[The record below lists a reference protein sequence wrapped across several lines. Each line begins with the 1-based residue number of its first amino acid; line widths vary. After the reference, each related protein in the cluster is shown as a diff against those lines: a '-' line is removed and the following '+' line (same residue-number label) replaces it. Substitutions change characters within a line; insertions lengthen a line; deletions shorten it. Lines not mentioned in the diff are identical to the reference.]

1 MLSVENI
8 SFFYKPNRKIL
19 KDISFNLA
27 EKDIMCILG
36 PNGTGKTTLLRC
48 LLGLNPI
55 KSGRITIG
63 GNDLSRVAAKQRAKM
78 IAYVPQ
84 STSMTFSYE
93 AREVVLMGRVSHL
106 SIGRTPTKSDR
117 LIVEESMEK
126 LGIGHLEK
134 CAFQQL
140 SGGERQMVLV
150 ARALA
155 QQSNILIMDE
165 PTANLDFSNQ
175 IKILKVIN
183 NLSKQGYAILMTS
196 HFPDHSFLACNKA
209 MLMRDGLI
217 TYQGNPEDVVT
228 TSNLTQLYGTPV
240 CVTSAKINHKG
251 DMTKVCVP
259 LIE

>member
-8 SFFYKPNRKIL
+8 SFFYKPNYNIL

-48 LLGLNPI
+48 LLGLNQI
-55 KSGRITIG
+55 KSGRITIDG
-63 GNDLSRVAAKQRAKM
+63 KDLSRVTAKQRAKM

-84 STSMTFSYE
+84 STTMTFSYE
-93 AREVVLMGRVSHL
+93 ARAVVLMGRIAHL
-106 SIGRTPTKSDR
+106 SFGRTHTKSDR
-117 LIVEESMEK
+117 LIAEESMEK
-126 LGIGHLEK
+126 LGIRHLGK
-134 CAFQQL
+134 CLFQQL

-155 QQSNILIMDE
+155 QQSNILVMDE

-209 MLMRDGLI
+209 MLMRDGII

-228 TSNLTQLYGTPV
+228 TSSLTQLYGTPV
-240 CVTSAKINHKG
+240 CVTNAKINHKG